1 MNKCF
6 WINHF
11 YLDWLQLLKKNMA
24 PVLVLKCTLG
34 CYKSK
39 IISKAK
45 RILQIFSVLKI
56 FYLVTLCF
64 VQFII
69 SSYYDHTDKHLQ
81 VTFRELLLFLHQPFE
96 TLSCSWCVQYMT
108 NSYLW
113 SYFSPSFV
121 HNVETCF
128 KNLALW
134 TP

>member
-1 MNKCF
+1 MWFIPYVLQVYQTGLNSIIHYHIFKRLSSREISHIHWCLLDKCF

-81 VTFRELLLFLHQPFE
+81 VTFRELLLFLH
-96 TLSCSWCVQYMT
+96 
-108 NSYLW
+108 
-113 SYFSPSFV
+113 
-121 HNVETCF
+121 
-128 KNLALW
+128 
-134 TP
+134 